1 MSGESGSSTARALSS
16 VPAGPNT
23 AMPST
28 SGGTSL
34 GWGTHGEAEAA
45 VSSSVFT
52 EPGLMSEI
60 LGLLAEGMQLASDL
74 GYRVREE
81 PLGDLP
87 GGGCVVGGTRQI
99 LLNLEQGPGERL
111 DQLLDVLAG
120 DPATADEPKS
130 RALAA
135 RLQERQA

>member
-1 MSGESGSSTARALSS
+1 ML
-16 VPAGPNT
+16 
-23 AMPST
+23 ST
-28 SGGTSL
+28 SDATSL
-34 GWGTHGEAEAA
+34 GLATHGEAEAA

-99 LLNLEQGPGERL
+99 LLNLEQGPSERL

>member
-1 MSGESGSSTARALSS
+1 
-16 VPAGPNT
+16 
-23 AMPST
+23 MPST

-34 GWGTHGEAEAA
+34 GWGTHGEAEPAA
-45 VSSSVFT
+45 FCPVVLT

>member
-1 MSGESGSSTARALSS
+1 ML
-16 VPAGPNT
+16 
-23 AMPST
+23 ST
-28 SGGTSL
+28 SDATSL
-34 GWGTHGEAEAA
+34 GLATHGEAEPA
-45 VSSSVFT
+45 VFCPAVLT
-52 EPGLMSEI
+52 ETPGLMSEI

-99 LLNLEQGPGERL
+99 LLNLEQGPSERL
-111 DQLLDVLAG
+111 EQLLDVLAG

>member
-1 MSGESGSSTARALSS
+1 
-16 VPAGPNT
+16 
-23 AMPST
+23 MPST

-99 LLNLEQGPGERL
+99 LLNLEQGPSERL
-111 DQLLDVLAG
+111 EQLLDVLAG